1 MSKYK
6 GVLFDLDDTVVYSEE
21 SRFRATNKV
30 LEHYNVV
37 ISKREWKQ
45 QFRSLSSL
53 KMFDILKDRNHLD
66 YDSKE
71 MYKQAHDIR
80 LNLEEDEG
88 VKLVEGILEL
98 FHFLEKKEIPFVIC
112 TGGTTGHG
120 KKVLKQHNLDY
131 IELIGREYYTKR
143 KPAPDAFLEG
153 LKRLG
158 LRGDEVLVFEDS
170 YTGIQSGLAAGCQVI
185 GVNTN
190 EEEDV
195 DSLDI
200 LAKIK
205 TFEELDY
212 SIFD

>member
-1 MSKYK
+1 MKFR

-21 SRFRATNKV
+21 SRFRATNNV
-30 LEHYNVV
+30 LEHYDIE
-37 ISKREWKQ
+37 ISKTEWKK
-45 QFRSLSSL
+45 QFRSLGSL
-53 KMFDILKDRNHLD
+53 KMFDILKEKYHLD

-71 MYKQAHDIR
+71 MYKQAHTKR
-80 LNLEEDEG
+80 LEIEEQEG
-88 VKLVEGILEL
+88 VKLVEGVLEL
-98 FHFLEKKEIPFVIC
+98 FDFLNNNNIPFMIC
-112 TGGTTGHG
+112 TGGTTDHG
-120 KKVLKQHNLDY
+120 KKVLKQHNLDD
-131 IELIGREYYTKR
+131 IELIGREHYTKR

-195 DSLDI
+195 DSLEI

-205 TFEELDY
+205 TFDDLDY
-212 SIFD
+212 SIFK

>member
-1 MSKYK
+1 MKFR

-21 SRFRATNKV
+21 SRFRATNNV
-30 LEHYNVV
+30 LEHYSIKV
-37 ISKREWKQ
+37 SKIEWKQ

-53 KMFDILKDRNHLD
+53 KMFDILKEKYNLD

-71 MYKQAHDIR
+71 MYKQAHTRR
-80 LNLEEDEG
+80 LEIEEQEG
-88 VKLVEGILEL
+88 VKLVEGVLEL
-98 FHFLEKKEIPFVIC
+98 FHFLEKKEIPFMIC
-112 TGGTTGHG
+112 TGGTTDHG
-120 KKVLKQHNLDY
+120 KKVLKQHNLDH
-131 IELIGREYYTKR
+131 IELIGREYYNER

-170 YTGIQSGLAAGCQVI
+170 YTGIQSGITAGCQVI

-200 LAKIK
+200 FAKIK
-205 TFEELDY
+205 TFDDLDY
-212 SIFD
+212 SIFK